1 MAALAQR
8 PTLPSATAPGQ
19 KPARKNRPMPERP
32 DTHTISFDR
41 WSVRSYQ
48 NCLAHRDPEH
58 TASRCMPDARIYES
72 RIAARAIVN
81 AALLFILRLVTNSG
95 LGKQ

>member
-1 MAALAQR
+1 
-8 PTLPSATAPGQ
+8 
-19 KPARKNRPMPERP
+19 
-32 DTHTISFDR
+32 
-41 WSVRSYQ
+41 
-48 NCLAHRDPEH
+48 
-58 TASRCMPDARIYES
+58 MPDARIYES